1 MYAFKISIWCT
12 LHKRETNDM
21 LNYFNHFKY
30 TRFNKFIL
38 FCIGNNTFLLMVALH
53 IQNLNGIYFSDI
65 KMAYCNTYIKLL
77 FMF

>member
-1 MYAFKISIWCT
+1 MYMKGIFLNTCMLLKLVYGVHYI
-12 LHKRETNDM
+12 KETNDM

-65 KMAYCNTYIKLL
+65 KMA
-77 FMF
+77 